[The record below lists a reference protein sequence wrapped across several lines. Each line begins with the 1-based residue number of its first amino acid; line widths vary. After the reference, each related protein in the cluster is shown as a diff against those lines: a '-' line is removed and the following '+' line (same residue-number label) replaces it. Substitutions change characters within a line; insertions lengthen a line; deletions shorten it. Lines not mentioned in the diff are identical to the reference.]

1 MSIVTSYQLRRNAWR
16 IHLDILFDTKLIKG
30 YKSNAQIARVLS
42 ENWVGTNSYCPRCG
56 YPKLEHFENNKP
68 VADFFCSQCKNTF
81 ELKSKIMNFGN
92 KVADGSYFTMIERIE
107 SNDNP
112 DFLLMSYDQSQNNVK
127 DFMVIPKYF
136 FTPAIIEK
144 RSPLSENARRAG
156 WVGCNILLTKIPN
169 EGRIYLIKDG
179 ITLRKDNVVSSLGK
193 TRFLE
198 NQDLNSR
205 GWVIEILNCIN
216 RIDSE
221 MFALNDVYKFE
232 NNLSQIYPNNKHIK
246 DKIRQQLQ
254 ILRDRGLIEFLGQGR
269 YRKLM

>member
-1 MSIVTSYQLRRNAWR
+1 MDV
-16 IHLDILFDTKLIKG
+16 LFDTNLIKG

-56 YPKLEHFENNKP
+56 YPRLEHFNNNKP
-68 VADFFCSQCKNTF
+68 VADFFCSQCRNTF

-92 KVADGSYFTMIERIE
+92 KVADGAYSTMIERIE

-112 DFLLMSYDQSQNNVK
+112 DFLLMTYDQSQNTVK

-144 RSPLSENARRAG
+144 RTPLSENARRAG
-156 WVGCNILLTKIPN
+156 WVGCNILLTKIPR
-169 EGRIYLIKDG
+169 EGRIFLIKDG
-179 ITLRKDNVVSSLGK
+179 ITLRKDKVVSLLGK
-193 TRFLE
+193 TSFLE
-198 NQDLNSR
+198 NQDVNSR

-221 MFALNDVYKFE
+221 VFVLNDVYKFE
-232 NNLSQIYPNNKHIK
+232 NTLSQSYPSNKHIK

-254 ILRDRGLIEFLGQGR
+254 ILRDRGFIEFLGNGI
-269 YRKLM
+269 YRKLI